1 MRKHFK
7 ELLAIGLIDAN
18 GEICAEKVQEE
29 ALAVATKTVEEL
41 QRINLGDFLM
51 ETCMDTM
58 IYLFTTNSTKDF
70 MQKMSY
76 LFGGKDFS
84 KVVAHLETLEE
95 LLNEEEFDGYLME
108 YMDYLTVK
116 MADYIRMKIIDKNWR
131 ILSGAGGEEDGEDGV

>member
-7 ELLAIGLIDAN
+7 ELLAIGLIDVD
-18 GEICAEKVQEE
+18 GEICTEKVQED
-29 ALAVATKTVEEL
+29 AFVAATKTVEEL

-51 ETCMDTM
+51 ETCLDTM
-58 IYLFTTNSTKDF
+58 IYLYDTSSTKVF

-84 KVVAHLETLEE
+84 KLIAHLEALEE
-95 LLNEEEFDGYLME
+95 LLNEEEFEDYLME
-108 YMDYLTVK
+108 YMSYLTVK

-131 ILSGAGGEEDGEDGV
+131 ILAEAGGKEDGEDGL